1 MAQSSG
7 TMQSTDDRSILLNL
21 YKEISL
27 AKDHKVQQKLQ
38 SEIDQII
45 AWNYLYYVNR

>member
-38 SEIDQII
+38 AEIDQII